1 MQGSNPENNS
11 QLDTMYGQF
20 LDALFEKDR
29 LSYLGKMVR
38 GLIHNI
44 NGPLQNIS
52 MLVEVLMRGQDQ
64 LNRMVQESDGD
75 LLDQWDGLFQ
85 KQQHRFQRLTEQI
98 FVLVGILRDFMVLQE
113 IERNES
119 EVDLKLVLNKLVAV
133 FQADLFLKHQVDLE
147 LQIAEGIPL
156 IRILGRDLI
165 PSLIHL
171 FQNAIIAVRES
182 ERKRIVIECLKEEG
196 RIWIV
201 FRDSGCGFDGG
212 QDQECLFELFYSNW
226 REASAKQ
233 DPPEK
238 RLGFGLFAAR
248 RLLAPYGVNVSLER
262 RGDETLTLLEIPTR
276 NEKSVNG

>member
-1 MQGSNPENNS
+1 MQRLDPENNS
-11 QLDTMYGQF
+11 QFDAMYGQF

-29 LSYLGKMVR
+29 LSYLGKIVR

-64 LNRMVQESDGD
+64 LNRVVRGPDGNLPEQWESH
-75 LLDQWDGLFQ
+75 FQ
-85 KQQHRFQRLTEQI
+85 KQQQRFQRLTEQI
-98 FVLVGILRDFMVLQE
+98 FVLVEILRDFMVLQE

-156 IRILGRDLI
+156 IRIFGRDLI

-171 FQNAIIAVRES
+171 FRNAIIAVRES
-182 ERKRIVIECLKEEG
+182 ERKKIVIECRKEEG

-201 FRDSGCGFDGG
+201 FRDSGCGFGDD
-212 QDQECLFELFYSNW
+212 QDKERLFELFYSNW
-226 REASAKQ
+226 RESSTKQ

-238 RLGFGLFAAR
+238 HLGFGLFAAR
-248 RLLAPYGVNVSLER
+248 RLLAPYGVSVSLER
-262 RGDETLTLLEIPTR
+262 KGDETLTILEIPTTHER
-276 NEKSVNG
+276 SVNR